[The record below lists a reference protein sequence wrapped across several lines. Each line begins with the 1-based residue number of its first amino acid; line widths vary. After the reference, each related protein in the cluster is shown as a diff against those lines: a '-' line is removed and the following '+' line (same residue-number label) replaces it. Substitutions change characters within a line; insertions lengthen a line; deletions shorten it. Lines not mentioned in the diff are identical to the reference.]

1 MERIFLLAPR
11 EHTAMLGTESCGKGW
26 QAVSRGHVSLDT
38 CSRTQGPQSYR
49 HREVNSTNN
58 WGGWGRAGCLW
69 RLLRDLI
76 SQSAGRSEPSLPR
89 D

>member
-58 WGGWGRAGCLW
+58 WGGGGLG
-69 RLLRDLI
+69 L
-76 SQSAGRSEPSLPR
+76 S
-89 D
+89 

>member
-1 MERIFLLAPR
+1 
-11 EHTAMLGTESCGKGW
+11 MLGTESCGKGW

-58 WGGWGRAGCLW
+58 WGGGLGL
-69 RLLRDLI
+69 
-76 SQSAGRSEPSLPR
+76 S
-89 D
+89 